1 MAEINRENKDLLDD
15 CRSLRDYSWLI
26 DLIRTCQAEC
36 NDVEKAV
43 DMAVAEPDDNS
54 VLKDLILV
62 NKAESRV

>member
-15 CRSLRDYSWLI
+15 CRPLRDYSWLI

-36 NDVEKAV
+36 KDVEKAV